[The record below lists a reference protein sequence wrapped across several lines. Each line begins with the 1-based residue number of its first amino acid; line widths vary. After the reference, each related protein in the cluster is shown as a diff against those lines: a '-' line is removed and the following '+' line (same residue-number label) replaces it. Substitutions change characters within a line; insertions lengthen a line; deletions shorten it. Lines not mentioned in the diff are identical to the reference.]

1 MSHWGRVYEHTWRIA
16 SSRKMVRSK
25 MAYCGGK
32 ASDTKEE
39 GLTLVHGVKG
49 LSLSLRRQSR
59 TVPWYWEHEMEHLTW
74 QLFQE

>member
-1 MSHWGRVYEHTWRIA
+1 MWRIGPLC
-16 SSRKMVRSK
+16 KMVRSK
-25 MAYCGGK
+25 MAYCVGK

-39 GLTLVHGVKG
+39 GLIFIHSVKG

-59 TVPWYWEHEMEHLTW
+59 AVPWYWEHEMEHLAW